1 MRCGAGATVIV
12 DEAGMCSTPHLAE
25 LAALADRRDWRLVL
39 VGDPLQFSA
48 VGRGGLFAHLVDT
61 HGAIELD
68 QVRRFTHDWERA
80 ASVRLRRG
88 DPTIAAVYDAHGRL
102 RGGTRRE
109 MQTAIVAAWRAACLD
124 GESTVMMAPTN
135 DVVTD
140 LNVRAQRV
148 RIRAGELDTGAHV
161 TAGPYRVHVGDE
173 VVTRHNQRALRTN
186 RGVMV
191 HNRDSWTVTA
201 ISGDGVTVTGKTGS
215 VTLPAGYVADHVELG
230 YAQTTHGAQGRTVDT
245 ALFLLDGPVDVR
257 GVYVPMTRGRATN
270 EAFIVTTDD
279 RDPVDVFAD
288 ALTRDWIDWPA
299 VVRRHQ
305 LNPEPTRPAPLS
317 SDRLRELL
325 ERRHTLTGR
334 IGGLDID
341 IAHLPR
347 RLAAAVDERD
357 AQRRSLA
364 DAERRLANARE
375 KLAELDRPWRRRKH
389 RGEIIRL
396 GEQIEREPR
405 YIAEHHT
412 KIAALDADIT
422 RLAKRAA
429 GLDPLR
435 TERTVAQHEL
445 DEVRGELS
453 IDAIGRVETA
463 RRDPNVI
470 ALIGPRPHGPQAT
483 AWDQTAG
490 LIAQHHTAY
499 DHWPNL
505 ANRRGIGRDTAEVA
519 NLDHIHH
526 TIAAHPDHIERTLQR
541 DSPGLSR

>member
-1 MRCGAGATVIV
+1 
-12 DEAGMCSTPHLAE
+12 
-25 LAALADRRDWRLVL
+25 
-39 VGDPLQFSA
+39 
-48 VGRGGLFAHLVDT
+48 
-61 HGAIELD
+61 
-68 QVRRFTHDWERA
+68 
-80 ASVRLRRG
+80 
-88 DPTIAAVYDAHGRL
+88 
-102 RGGTRRE
+102 
-109 MQTAIVAAWRAACLD
+109 VAAWRAACLY

-135 DVVTD
+135 DTVTD
-140 LNVRAQRV
+140 LNLSAQRL
-148 RIRAGELDTGAHV
+148 RTRGGELDTRTHV
-161 TAGPYRVHVGDE
+161 TAGRYRVHVGDE
-173 VVTRHNQRALRTN
+173 VVTRHNQRDLRTN
-186 RGVMV
+186 HGVMV
-191 HNRDSWTVTA
+191 HNRDSWTVTE
-201 ISGDGVTVTGKTGS
+201 ISGGGITVTGKTGS

-270 EAFIVTTDD
+270 QAFIVTTDD
-279 RDPVDVFAD
+279 RDPVEMFAD

-305 LNPEPTRPAPLS
+305 LNPEPTPPPPLP

-325 ERRHTLTGR
+325 DRRHMLTGA
-334 IGGLDID
+334 IAGLDID

-347 RLAAAVDERD
+347 RLAAAAAERD
-357 AQRRSLA
+357 AQRRCLA
-364 DAERRLANARE
+364 DAERRLAHAQE
-375 KLAELDRPWRRRKH
+375 KLSVLDRPWRRRKH

-412 KIAALDADIT
+412 KIVDLDADIT
-422 RLAKRAA
+422 RLARRAD

-435 TERTVAQHEL
+435 TQRTVAQHEL
-445 DEVRGELS
+445 DRVRGELA
-453 IDAIGRVETA
+453 IDATRRVETA

-470 ALIGPRPHGPQAT
+470 ASIGPRPERGETA
-483 AWDQTAG
+483 AWDQTAS

-499 DHWPNL
+499 QRWPNL
-505 ANRRGIGRDTAEVA
+505 ASRRTIGRDTAEVA

-526 TIAAHPDHIERTLQR
+526 TIAAHPDHIGWTLQR